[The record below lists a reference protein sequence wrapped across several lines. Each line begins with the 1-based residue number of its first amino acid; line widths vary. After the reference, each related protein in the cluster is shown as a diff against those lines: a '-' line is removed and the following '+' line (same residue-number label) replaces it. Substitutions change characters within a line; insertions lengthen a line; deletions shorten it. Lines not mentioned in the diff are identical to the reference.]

1 MEDKPETA
9 RFNRLRVSAAK
20 VGGPGQVWPQVTR
33 DRRSKLKVFRSGKLI
48 VALLAFSLLAPGAA
62 IADSHSMQMDGDMNG
77 MGNGDM
83 MQMMDEALADLEARE
98 GEEFEVAYVNQ
109 IIPHHEGALEMAEAV
124 VDRAPNQEVRDAA
137 ARIIEDQQR
146 EIEELTTFLRDTYG
160 QEVEPDERM
169 AMDPSMMEEIA
180 SADPARAEQMFLLGM
195 REHHQTA
202 IEMGEIAL
210 EKAQSEEILTQAE
223 NMVSSQRAEQEEFAG
238 YLSEFHGIQAPE
250 PTGDMEAAM
259 QLAMEGSGMPL
270 PETGGPSL
278 PIVMALVAVAL
289 AALAAGM
296 YALRRVFG

>member
-1 MEDKPETA
+1 M
-9 RFNRLRVSAAK
+9 L
-20 VGGPGQVWPQVTR
+20 
-33 DRRSKLKVFRSGKLI
+33 
-48 VALLAFSLLAPGAA
+48 VALLAFTLLAPGAA
-62 IADSHSMQMDGDMNG
+62 TADSHSGDKMQSMDMNG
-77 MGNGDM
+77 GKMQGMSSGDM
-83 MQMMDEALADLEARE
+83 MQQMDGAMSDLENLK

-109 IIPHHEGALEMAEAV
+109 IIPHHKGALEMAQAV

-160 QEVEPDERM
+160 REVKPDQRM
-169 AMDPSMMEEIA
+169 AMDSSMMEQMA
-180 SADPARAEQMFLLGM
+180 SADPAMAEQMFLLGM
-195 REHHQTA
+195 REHHETA

-250 PTGDMEAAM
+250 PTGDMMAAM
-259 QLAMEGSGMPL
+259 RLAMEDSGMPL

-278 PIVMALVAVAL
+278 PVVAALAAIAL
-289 AALAAGM
+289 AALAAGT